1 MVIDDLFPRCCES
14 CIHGDSNTTWCYKK
28 NSYMPIDQYRN
39 GVDCEG
45 YESIHETINKA
56 GCPCCGGHDV
66 IFDDSDDGDSA
77 SIECNI
83 CGWAMYGNTR
93 HDVIHDWMS
102 RA

>member
-1 MVIDDLFPRCCES
+1 MVIDGLFPKCCES

-28 NSYMPIDQYRN
+28 NDYVS
-39 GVDCEG
+39 VDLFHTVGGCDG

-56 GCPCCGGHDV
+56 GCPHCGGHDC
-66 IFDDSDDGDSA
+66 IFDDSDDGDCA

-83 CGWAMYGNTR
+83 CGRAIYGSGR
-93 HDVIHDWMS
+93 HDVIRDWLE